1 MSPTLIYLHGFNSTP
16 NSVKAQQMT
25 QYLAKSLPDIQVC
38 VPKLPNTPAATWLV
52 LQETLAELGDGPI
65 GLVGSSM
72 GGFWAT
78 KVAETYGHP
87 AVVVNPAVYPHVLL
101 QQLLGPQRNPYTSEE
116 YELEPHHVKELRAV
130 GIPTL
135 QHPERIWLL
144 QQQGDEVLDYRHAL
158 QFYHFA
164 RTTVEQ
170 GGNHAFTG
178 FDRYCAQIVR
188 FLQL

>member
-16 NSVKAQQMT
+16 NSVKALQMT
-25 QYLAKSLPDIQVC
+25 DYLAKELPDIQIC
-38 VPKLPNTPAATWLV
+38 VPKLPNTPAASWRAI
-52 LQETLAELGDGPI
+52 QETLATLGDRKI
-65 GLVGSSM
+65 GVVGSSM

-78 KVAETYGHP
+78 KVAEEYGHK
-87 AVVVNPAVYPHVLL
+87 AVLINPAVHPHYLL
-101 QQLLGPQRNPYTSEE
+101 QSLLGPQRNPYSGEE
-116 YELEPHHVKELRAV
+116 YLLEPKHVEELRLL
-130 GIPTL
+130 GIPVL
-135 QHPERIWLL
+135 QHPERLWLL
-144 QQQGDEVLDYRHAL
+144 QQQGDEVLDYRLAL

-178 FDRYCAQIVR
+178 FERYCAQIVR

>member
-16 NSVKAQQMT
+16 NSVKARQIAE
-25 QYLAKSLPDIQVC
+25 YLAAELPDIQVC
-38 VPKLPNTPAATWLV
+38 IPKLPNTPAASWQTI
-52 LQETLAELGDGPI
+52 QETLADLGDRKI

-78 KVAETYGHP
+78 KVAEVYGHK
-87 AVVVNPAVYPHVLL
+87 AVVINPAIHPHHLL
-101 QQLLGPQRNPYTSEE
+101 QQLLGPQHNPYTGED
-116 YELEPHHVKELRAV
+116 YLLEQHHVDELRDL
-130 GIPTL
+130 GIPEL

-144 QQQGDEVLDYRHAL
+144 QQQGDEVLDYRLAL

-178 FDRYCAQIVR
+178 FERYCAQIVR

>member
-16 NSVKAQQMT
+16 NSAKARQMT
-25 QYLAKSLPDIQVC
+25 EYLAHELPDIQIC
-38 VPKLPNTPAATWLV
+38 VPELPNTPAATWQT
-52 LQETLAELGDGPI
+52 LQHILNDLGERQI

-78 KVAETYGHP
+78 KVAEVYGHK
-87 AVVVNPAVYPHVLL
+87 AVVVNPAVQPHHLL
-101 QQLLGPQRNPYTSEE
+101 QQLLGPQQNPYTGER
-116 YELEPHHVKELRAV
+116 YLLEPQHVTELREL
-130 GIPTL
+130 GIPQL
-135 QHPERIWLL
+135 LHPERIWLL

-170 GGNHAFTG
+170 GGNHAFIG
-178 FDRYCAQIVR
+178 FERYCAQIVR

>member
-16 NSVKAQQMT
+16 NSVKARQMT
-25 QYLAKSLPDIQVC
+25 EYLAAELPDIQVC
-38 VPKLPNTPAATWLV
+38 VPKLPNTPAASW
-52 LQETLAELGDGPI
+52 QAIQDTLAALGERKI

-72 GGFWAT
+72 GGFWAA
-78 KVAETYGHP
+78 KVAEVYGHK
-87 AVVVNPAVYPHVLL
+87 AVVVNPAVHPHYLL
-101 QQLLGPQRNPYTSEE
+101 QQLLGTQRNPYTGEE
-116 YELEPHHVKELRAV
+116 YLLEPHHVEELRALD
-130 GIPTL
+130 IPVL

-178 FDRYCAQIVR
+178 FERYCAQIVR